1 VLITRFCQSASGMCP
16 KRQVR
21 QVLQVQLEQVQ
32 KSLGCD
38 RLGYRHNFCSF
49 IVAFSP
55 PTPEKIVI

>member
-16 KRQVR
+16 KRQV
-21 QVLQVQLEQVQ
+21 LQVQLEQVQ

-38 RLGYRHNFCSF
+38 CLGYRHNFCSF